1 MANES
6 PSLHATIGEPTQES
20 KMKLQEKLDAF
31 KSHFESKVASPE
43 VVEIFHRTAAELIAT
58 GQAERSLKVGDVAPT
73 FTLTNAEGEVVSSA
87 AMLESG
93 PLVVTFYRGVW
104 CPYCNIDLQAIEEV
118 ADEIRALGANLVSI
132 SMQTAANSLK
142 SQRQNKLSYPIL
154 VDEGGKTADA
164 FGIRFQLQDELV
176 EIHKGFN
183 IDLAGINGEP
193 SWTLPMPA
201 RYVIAQDGT
210 IAYAEVSPDYTL
222 RPDPSELIPALQR
235 LAALA

>member
-1 MANES
+1 
-6 PSLHATIGEPTQES
+6 
-20 KMKLQEKLDAF
+20 MKLQDKLDAF
-31 KSHFESKVASPE
+31 KAHFESKVASPE
-43 VVEIFHRTAAELIAT
+43 VVDIFHRTTAELIAT
-58 GQAERSLKVGDVAPT
+58 GQAERSLKVGDIAPT
-73 FTLTNAEGEVVSSA
+73 FSLKTAEGQIVSSTE
-87 AMLESG
+87 MLESG

-118 ADEIRALGANLVSI
+118 ADQIRSLGAHLVSI

-154 VDEGGKTADA
+154 VDKGGKAADG
-164 FGIRFQLQDELV
+164 FGIRFRLQDEL
-176 EIHKGFN
+176 IDAYKGFN
-183 IDLAGINGEP
+183 TDLPVINGEP

-222 RPDPSELIPALQR
+222 RPDPSDIVEALQR
-235 LAALA
+235 LKSFA